1 MDGNSYKART
11 ATADVHYNTGG
22 HSGSTFH
29 EITYGGVKETCL
41 KLENTRKRKVRKNA
55 IYKERKSKKP
65 RLEEKSKKGPKTKA
79 KHYGAGHQDLDM
91 LDTAFK
97 AASERFLEKIKE
109 NQRNRSALVEET
121 KAQRNSFK
129 WMQVRR
135 NLLTSS
141 YFSRILKANSRKSYS
156 TIVDDIVRKNVQYS
170 NTAELRHQRLYQL
183 EALSIFS
190 QLYGSEPISLCGIF
204 IDREFC
210 FLGNLVRTDSFY
222 FMFIQADVLLILLKT
237 SY

>member
-29 EITYGGVKETCL
+29 EITYGDVKESCL
-41 KLENTRKRKVRKNA
+41 KLETTRKRKVRMNA
-55 IYKERKSKKP
+55 IAKERKSKKP
-65 RLEEKSKKGPKTKA
+65 RLEEKSKNDPKTKGKR
-79 KHYGAGHQDLDM
+79 KHYGVGHQDLDM
-91 LDTAFK
+91 LDPAYK
-97 AASERFLEKIKE
+97 AATERFLEKINE
-109 NQRNRSALVEET
+109 NQRNRIALVEET

-156 TIVDDIVRKNVQYS
+156 TIVDDILRKNVQYS
-170 NTAELRHQRLYQL
+170 NSAELRHQRLYQL

-190 QLYGSEPISLCGIF
+190 QVYGFEPISLCGIF
-204 IDREFC
+204 IDLEFC
-210 FLGNLVRTDSFY
+210 FLGNLE
-222 FMFIQADVLLILLKT
+222 
-237 SY
+237 